1 MIIVSWLC
9 GLTGLILSKPFG
21 NLILTLL
28 AILIITSTILILFST
43 KLKKVNRELLER
55 NKQISDIN
63 AELQR
68 SNEELAV
75 QKELVTKKHF
85 ESDKFYEMLVQSAND
100 GISFYDRDWNLKYA
114 NTAFYTMIGYEKESY
129 NSLNPVDLIHPDD
142 LDYQLKKAQACLLYT
157 SPSP

>member
-21 NLILTLL
+21 HLILTLL
-28 AILIITSTILILFST
+28 AILIITSAILILFST

-55 NKQISDIN
+55 NKQILDIN

-75 QKELVTKKHF
+75 KKELVTKKHF

-100 GISFYDRDWNLKYA
+100 GISSVS
-114 NTAFYTMIGYEKESY
+114 YTHLTLPTK
-129 NSLNPVDLIHPDD
+129 
-142 LDYQLKKAQACLLYT
+142 
-157 SPSP
+157 